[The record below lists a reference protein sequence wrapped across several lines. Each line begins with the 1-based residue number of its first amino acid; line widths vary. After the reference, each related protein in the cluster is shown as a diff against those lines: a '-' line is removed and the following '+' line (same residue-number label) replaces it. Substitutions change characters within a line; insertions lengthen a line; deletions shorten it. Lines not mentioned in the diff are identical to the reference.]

1 MKEKRRVYYKNNN
14 KDILKEKSREYYE
27 INKDRLKE

>member
-1 MKEKRRVYYKNNN
+1 MKEKRRVYNKNNN
-14 KDILKEKSREYYE
+14 KDILKEKRREYYE